1 MTRIDKAEE
10 HKQLA
15 GQTSR
20 ELAGLIAAIEAEFDG
35 HIASDLPGHQNFR
48 KSMIRRALAIVKTQ
62 LRQPE
67 SPEAA
72 LAEAMGYEDISALA
86 KAVRA
91 RNLCSD
97 QQQILPDR
105 LFCYVRAKL
114 EITNPGFLTLHEQD
128 KADA

>member
-1 MTRIDKAEE
+1 MTRIVKTEE

-15 GQTSR
+15 GQDSR
-20 ELAGLIAAIEAEFDG
+20 ELAGLIAAIEAEFDS
-35 HIASDLPGHQNFR
+35 HIEPDLPSHQNFR

-62 LRQPE
+62 LLQPE
-67 SPEAA
+67 SPEAV
-72 LAEAMGYEDISALA
+72 LAEAMEVEDISALA
-86 KAVRA
+86 RAVRA
-91 RNLCSD
+91 RNLCPD

-114 EITNPGFLTLHEQD
+114 EITNPGFLSFYEQD

>member
-1 MTRIDKAEE
+1 MTRKDKAKE
-10 HKQLA
+10 HKQPA
-15 GQTSR
+15 GQDSQ
-20 ELAGLIAAIEAEFDG
+20 ELAGLIAAIEAEFNSN
-35 HIASDLPGHQNFR
+35 IAPDLPSHQNFR

-72 LAEAMGYEDISALA
+72 LAGAMGCEDISALA
-86 KAVRA
+86 KAIRA

-105 LFCYVRAKL
+105 LVGYVRAKL
-114 EITNPGFLTLHEQD
+114 EITNPAFLSFYE
-128 KADA
+128 

>member
-1 MTRIDKAEE
+1 MTRIDKAKE
-10 HKQLA
+10 HKQPA
-15 GQTSR
+15 GQDSQ
-20 ELAGLIAAIEAEFDG
+20 ELAGLIAAIEAELDS
-35 HIASDLPGHQNFR
+35 HIAPDLPSHQNFR

-67 SPEAA
+67 SPEAV
-72 LAEAMGYEDISALA
+72 LAEAMEVEDISALA
-86 KAVRA
+86 RAVRA

-114 EITNPGFLTLHEQD
+114 EITNPGFLTLYEQD

>member
-1 MTRIDKAEE
+1 MIKINGRIIANDPKDKAKE
-10 HKQLA
+10 HKQPA

-20 ELAGLIAAIEAEFDG
+20 ELAGLIAAIEAEFDS
-35 HIASDLPGHQNFR
+35 HIAPDLPGHQNFR

-86 KAVRA
+86 RAVRA

-105 LFCYVRAKL
+105 LFAMCAQNWKSPIL
-114 EITNPGFLTLHEQD
+114 AF
-128 KADA
+128 

>member
-1 MTRIDKAEE
+1 MTPIDKAKE
-10 HKQLA
+10 HKQFA
-15 GQTSR
+15 VQNSR
-20 ELAGLIAAIEAEFDG
+20 ELAGLIAAIQAEFDS
-35 HIASDLPGHQNFR
+35 HIAPDLPSHQNFR

-72 LAEAMGYEDISALA
+72 LAGAMGCEDISALA
-86 KAVRA
+86 KAIRA

-105 LFCYVRAKL
+105 LVGYVRAKL
-114 EITNPGFLTLHEQD
+114 EITNPAFLSFYE
-128 KADA
+128 